1 MNLKRKS
8 IADMNRTELEFQ
20 ETFELLADVKKE
32 LREIQTITADIWS
45 KTLAMNAIKDPSII
59 NRHMGETL

>member
-1 MNLKRKS
+1 MILKRKS

>member
-20 ETFELLADVKKE
+20 ETFELLADVKKA